1 MREASSCTSRSAS
14 SRASDPTPAVS
25 PPSSSR
31 SSCQRSR
38 VCCPTPSAASGPG
51 HPAGRRSRLPTERR
65 EPLARACRAGQHDE
79 EPRIRS
85 REQPLP
91 APAGDPLELL
101 PGVFGAQDFG
111 LRRDGPSRLRGLP
124 GLCGRCPDDRAQG
137 GRDRIEAAEL
147 EGAPSGSAPSGSPP
161 EERGEA
167 RRPEVPTALVKRALH
182 PAEDVALAALAL
194 SAERDAKLRRELARA
209 LQRLGECARV
219 EEREG
224 ARHLG
229 DALPPQ
235 EPLLCRL
242 EESRPP
248 RGVLPGA
255 PLDLLAQPH
264 GVGPDIRAR
273 EDPSPLPEGRG
284 REAEPHRVR
293 ALEGRHDERAAVLKM
308 PRYIVRKPEQNKAF
322 YGLFREI
329 TREGTRAESTTALP
343 ASAAPP
349 PPAAP
354 A

>member
-1 MREASSCTSRSAS
+1 
-14 SRASDPTPAVS
+14 
-25 PPSSSR
+25 
-31 SSCQRSR
+31 
-38 VCCPTPSAASGPG
+38 
-51 HPAGRRSRLPTERR
+51 
-65 EPLARACRAGQHDE
+65 
-79 EPRIRS
+79 
-85 REQPLP
+85 
-91 APAGDPLELL
+91 
-101 PGVFGAQDFG
+101 
-111 LRRDGPSRLRGLP
+111 
-124 GLCGRCPDDRAQG
+124 
-137 GRDRIEAAEL
+137 
-147 EGAPSGSAPSGSPP
+147 

-167 RRPEVPTALVKRALH
+167 RRPEVPTALVKRALR
-182 PAEDVALAALAL
+182 PAEDVALAAVAL
-194 SAERDAKLRRELARA
+194 SAERDAKQRRELARA

-322 YGLFREI
+322 TVSSEKSLERARAPSPQQPYPLRRRLRRARESGSARPRASSPRA
-329 TREGTRAESTTALP
+329 TRAAARPGRRARGCSGTRRAPS
-343 ASAAPP
+343 APP
-349 PPAAP
+349 TAP
-354 A
+354 ARCCRGGARRGARGRSSSRPPLGCVPRTPPSRPDSRTRGTPSRVPRASRTACPARE

>member
-1 MREASSCTSRSAS
+1 MF
-14 SRASDPTPAVS
+14 
-25 PPSSSR
+25 
-31 SSCQRSR
+31 
-38 VCCPTPSAASGPG
+38 
-51 HPAGRRSRLPTERR
+51 
-65 EPLARACRAGQHDE
+65 ARACRAGQHDE

-111 LRRDGPSRLRGLP
+111 RSQDGPSRLRGLP

-147 EGAPSGSAPSGSPP
+147 EGAPSGSAPSGGAPSGSAPVGEPP

-167 RRPEVPTALVKRALH
+167 RRPQIPTALVKRALR
-182 PAEDVALAALAL
+182 PAEDVGLAAVALA
-194 SAERDAKLRRELARA
+194 AERDAKLRRELARA

-229 DALPPQ
+229 GALPPQ

-255 PLDLLAQPH
+255 PLDLLAEPH
-264 GVGPDIRAR
+264 RVGPDIRAR
-273 EDPSPLPEGRG
+273 EDPSPFPEGRG
-284 REAEPHRVR
+284 REAQPHRVR

-329 TREGTRAESTTALP
+329 TREGTRAESATALP
-343 ASAAPP
+343 ASAAPAAR
-349 PPAAP
+349 AAP